1 MGRARRNKSTS
12 PSRDVAARQQGEVEA
27 SDPAPPKGSPAWLA
41 GIASAVILAVFGV
54 VFTEWYNAHGSDTVE
69 QVRGAAPITVGH
81 VAVDY
86 SERDTVLREPVTDP
100 EGRAVMLAAHAGK
113 QRDGVLARHQMALID
128 SMDVTVVL
136 TGNRTSLRIVNIV
149 PQVLARMPVS
159 EGARLIAI
167 TGSGETGTVEMAA
180 DLDRPAPRFTTDG
193 GTEYFR
199 KKQIDLKRDERVTLS
214 LSFTGKKAYYEFD
227 LLVTVLADDRAEK
240 VVIKGPDGG
249 PFRLSGEADRYRAYY
264 REAPQ
269 GGWRPVSCAGRR
281 TC

>member
-1 MGRARRNKSTS
+1 MGRAHRKKRTS
-12 PSRDVAARQQGEVEA
+12 VGRDVAAHRQEEA
-27 SDPAPPKGSPAWLA
+27 GAADPSRSKGLPAWLA
-41 GIASAVILAVFGV
+41 GIAGAAILAAFGV

-69 QVRGAAPITVGH
+69 RVRGAAPITVGH

-100 EGRAVMLAAHAGK
+100 EDRAIMLAAHAGK
-113 QRDGVLARHQMALID
+113 RRDVVLARHQRALID

-136 TGNRTSLRIVNIV
+136 TGNRTSLRIVDIE
-149 PQVLARMPVS
+149 PRVLARMPVS

-167 TGSGETGTVEMAA
+167 TGGEAGTVEMAA

-193 GTEYFR
+193 DTAYFR
-199 KKQIDLKRDERVTLS
+199 KKQIDLKRDERITLS

-227 LLVTVLADDRAEK
+227 LLATVLADDRTEE

-249 PFRLSGEADRYRAYY
+249 PFRLSGEAARYRAYY

-269 GGWRPVSCAGRR
+269 GGWRPVPCKGRR